1 MKYIIV
7 LIALTISAQCY
18 TEVQKRDM
26 KHLALE
32 GRAAK
37 EAAKSY
43 EKKIEEII
51 KNISYIETKLEAVE
65 SKLKTLQAKARC
77 RSESCKHISKIK
89 GCYKYRRSLLTYRSE
104 IEKYEGMLEKREKDK
119 VTNQKFMEAKSKLYK
134 ECVEKYKRIKGN
146 EIKRSN

>member
-1 MKYIIV
+1 MMKYIIV

-26 KHLALE
+26 KNLALE

-65 SKLKTLQAKARC
+65 SKLKTLQTKARC

-89 GCYKYRRSLLTYRSE
+89 G
-104 IEKYEGMLEKREKDK
+104 
-119 VTNQKFMEAKSKLYK
+119 
-134 ECVEKYKRIKGN
+134 
-146 EIKRSN
+146 